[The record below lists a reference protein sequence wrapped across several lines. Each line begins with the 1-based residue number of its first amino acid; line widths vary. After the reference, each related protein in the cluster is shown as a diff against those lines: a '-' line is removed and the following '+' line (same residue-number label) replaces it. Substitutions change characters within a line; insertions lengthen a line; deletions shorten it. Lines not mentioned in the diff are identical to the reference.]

1 MTEIEIVRGSPILR
15 LLTELHQ
22 DKRPLKISWKDTD
35 AEYSTQIADIRKR
48 RRKLHFRLNAQE
60 DFLATWESA
69 VPQQL
74 QFEFVDKE
82 NITYVFETGPAVLS
96 RKAVW
101 IAFPEFIRRYQ
112 RRSLFRLDAP
122 PGTRLFFNIDDDHH
136 KLLVINVSLGG
147 TLGVIVSLT
156 KQMEDELTQ
165 HKLKTL
171 ENVDLVF
178 PAKEQKAQDST
189 VRIRSCRI
197 KRQKKNPLTQKL
209 EYAIEFVELD
219 EDEQEKLTQLFYR
232 WQRKYLRRRK
242 LMAAWE
248 KKA

>member
-1 MTEIEIVRGSPILR
+1 MTEIEIVQGAPILK

-22 DKRPLKISWKDTD
+22 DKRPLKIRWKDTD
-35 AEYSTQIADIRKR
+35 AEYQPHIADIRKR
-48 RRKLHFRLNAQE
+48 KRKLHFQLNSQE

-69 VPQQL
+69 APQQL

-82 NITYVFETGPAVLS
+82 NITYVFETGPGVLS

-101 IAFPEFIRRYQ
+101 IAFPEFIHRYQ

-122 PGTRLFFNIDDDHH
+122 PGTRLFFNIDDDRY

-165 HKLKTL
+165 PKLRTL

-178 PAKEQKAQDST
+178 PAKEHESAGFDSQDQKLPDQKTEEKST
-189 VRIRSCRI
+189 DPQARIRHG
-197 KRQKKNPLTQKL
+197 
-209 EYAIEFVELD
+209 VHGD
-219 EDEQEKLTQLFYR
+219 
-232 WQRKYLRRRK
+232 RR
-242 LMAAWE
+242 A
-248 KKA
+248 